1 MGENKDVCVP
11 FYDDIRFCVYFLEDA
26 LTVHSAIN
34 FCRVL
39 HLRRGRVPRFTF
51 VDENDV
57 LAYQIN
63 V

>member
-1 MGENKDVCVP
+1 MGGNKDVCVP

-39 HLRRGRVPRFTF
+39 RLRSGRIAGFAF
-51 VDENDV
+51 VNENEV

-63 V
+63 I